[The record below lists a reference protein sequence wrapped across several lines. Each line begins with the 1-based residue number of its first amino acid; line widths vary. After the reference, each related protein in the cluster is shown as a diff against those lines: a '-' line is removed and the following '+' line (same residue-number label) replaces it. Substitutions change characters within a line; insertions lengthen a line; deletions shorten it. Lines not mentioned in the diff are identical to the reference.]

1 MNNLLEAKNIEN
13 LKNNFNPKLIQYLRS
28 IGLNSINI
36 NITSALINFLI
47 DTALQKSLSKSD
59 QEAIQ
64 KLIAGRLH
72 TQIQD
77 QDNNSGNNKDQFEV
91 DEKTYTVK
99 LPNNKDLHLPK
110 IEFELL
116 KFLWQY
122 PNKIHSKEEILD
134 RVYGEKGAN
143 VFDNTVTVQ
152 ISRLNSKLPDNRKI
166 QSKKGVGYYIKK

>member
-64 KLIAGRLH
+64 
-72 TQIQD
+72 
-77 QDNNSGNNKDQFEV
+77 
-91 DEKTYTVK
+91 
-99 LPNNKDLHLPK
+99 
-110 IEFELL
+110 
-116 KFLWQY
+116 
-122 PNKIHSKEEILD
+122 
-134 RVYGEKGAN
+134 
-143 VFDNTVTVQ
+143 
-152 ISRLNSKLPDNRKI
+152 
-166 QSKKGVGYYIKK
+166 